1 MGEGTYVKSAASL
14 KANATSRPIHL
25 NIDVP
30 LLLIVFSIAVF
41 GLLMVYSASNSMTI
55 FTQQVAW
62 MGVGILAAT
71 AMTLYDYHR
80 YSRWLT
86 ILWFVTLALLFAVL
100 VINDMRFNAARSLTQ
115 GRFQPS
121 ELAKL
126 VIIIYMSFWLS
137 LRQDKLNDIYIGL
150 IPMGIILGITGGLIY
165 QQPDLSATM
174 TVLVLGFMLFFLAGG
189 SLRQIVLVAVVALVV
204 GWLMVVLNH
213 NGTASARITSYV
225 AGSRDPLQGSMQLQ
239 RSLEGI
245 IKGGWFGVGIGK
257 ADIKWNGLPVPS
269 RDSIFV
275 VIVEETGLVISS
287 LLVILYGLLA
297 WRGFVIARRAK
308 DQLGSLLAAGITFW
322 ISFEAMINMGMIV
335 GLVPIAGNSLPFI
348 SAGGSSLVVTMAGIG
363 VIMNVARQSEAGHN
377 SEGRTFSAVVDLR
390 RWDRGRR
397 VSRSRRP
404 TGPRK

>member
-1 MGEGTYVKSAASL
+1 M
-14 KANATSRPIHL
+14 
-25 NIDVP
+25 
-30 LLLIVFSIAVF
+30 
-41 GLLMVYSASNSMTI
+41 
-55 FTQQVAW
+55 
-62 MGVGILAAT
+62 
-71 AMTLYDYHR
+71 
-80 YSRWLT
+80 
-86 ILWFVTLALLFAVL
+86 
-100 VINDMRFNAARSLTQ
+100 
-115 GRFQPS
+115 
-121 ELAKL
+121 
-126 VIIIYMSFWLS
+126 
-137 LRQDKLNDIYIGL
+137 
-150 IPMGIILGITGGLIY
+150 
-165 QQPDLSATM
+165 
-174 TVLVLGFMLFFLAGG
+174 
-189 SLRQIVLVAVVALVV
+189 
-204 GWLMVVLNH
+204 
-213 NGTASARITSYV
+213 
-225 AGSRDPLQGSMQLQ
+225 
-239 RSLEGI
+239 
-245 IKGGWFGVGIGK
+245 
-257 ADIKWNGLPVPS
+257 PS

-308 DQLGSLLAAGITFW
+308 DQLGSLLAAGMTFW